1 MLCPFCGHAMRHGNI
16 YGSGSVG
23 VYWLPEGQKSPVT
36 TAFSFKKRIKEAGG
50 IVIDQ
55 LGPLS
60 FAKKKPIS
68 FYCGTCGCFL
78 VNGPASG
85 EDSGFMQNLEST
97 GQ

>member
-1 MLCPFCGHAMRHGNI
+1 MVLVPL
-16 YGSGSVG
+16 G

-68 FYCGTCGCFL
+68 FYCFL